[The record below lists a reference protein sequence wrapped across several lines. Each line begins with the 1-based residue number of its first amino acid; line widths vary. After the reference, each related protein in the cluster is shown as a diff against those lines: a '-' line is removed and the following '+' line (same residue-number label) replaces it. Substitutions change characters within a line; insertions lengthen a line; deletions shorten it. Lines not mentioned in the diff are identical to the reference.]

1 MESFFYSIRD
11 DFGRLCLAYHP
22 PCLLRNALHGSIGE
36 FVSIKIAHVS
46 DIHVRKLKYHKEYR
60 AVFEQLY
67 EKLKEEKPDIIVN
80 TGDTFHTKLDLSPEA
95 IKMMSELFVGLAD
108 IAPYHMILGNHD
120 MNLKNS
126 GRLDAISPIVDY
138 LDHPNIHFHK
148 YADVIEVA
156 DGIDLH
162 VLSIV
167 DPENWKKVLP
177 EDRVNIALYHGSVV
191 GSVTD
196 TGWMMTHGDISLD
209 ELEKYDYAMLGDIH
223 KTDQKVDKE
232 GRAKYPGSLVQQN
245 HGESNDKGYLIWDIE
260 DKYNWSTRHVSL
272 INPKP
277 FITIELT
284 KKGRMPK
291 NISIPLGARLRLV
304 SNNNL
309 PLDVMRRAVDIAK
322 HRFKPESISF
332 LNRASGDRGSVEG
345 LTDDLKT
352 ENLRDISVQ
361 EELIDEY
368 LVGYEAQ
375 SETMEKVY
383 ELNKKYNKIVEDNE
397 DISRNV
403 NWKLVNFQFDNLFNY
418 GEDNSVNFGEL
429 SGIVGIFGKNYSG
442 KSSIVDGVLWTL
454 FNSTSKNERK
464 NLNVI
469 NQNKEECRGKVEIQI
484 GDRVFTV
491 ERASKKYT
499 KRLKGEETQEA
510 KTDLN
515 FEVFDPVMGETIS
528 LNGTTRTQTDANIR
542 KQFGTLEDFS
552 VSSLSSQHG
561 ALAFI
566 DEGSTRRKEIIA
578 KFLDLEL
585 FEQKFRLAKED
596 SVDLKGALKRLETKN
611 YDEDIEQTISKLDS
625 SKIEVKTQRETCDCL
640 KQDLEGF
647 TENCSEIQGKIDS
660 IPAEIIDIANI
671 TKQIRH
677 KENQVTSLLLK
688 VGEDEDKLKIKQG
701 LYEKVIEFIDNFEI
715 GKYQKIKNEIDNKQQ
730 QLNEQEDRVDKLS
743 TDHDDIIKKE
753 KLLNDIPCGTSFP
766 TCKFIR
772 DAHVAV
778 ANKTGVE
785 REQQSILS
793 LINETQQQINLL
805 DPIQVEAQLDRFDK
819 MKESKNIVSVTIA
832 DLNLEIERNRNT
844 ILTVKN
850 ELVGLIAKRDEYE
863 ENKEA
868 IENLES
874 LVSELNKCRYSI
886 EQTKSSIESC
896 EKNTLELVKLLGSQ
910 EQKLQN
916 LREQKKEHED
926 LRTEFAAYDLFMRCM
941 HPNGIAYDVIKK
953 KIPVI
958 NSEIAKVLA
967 NIVDFEVF
975 FEAVGNKFDISIKH
989 PQYDERPIEMA
1000 SGAEKSLS
1008 AMAIRLALL
1017 GVSSLP
1023 TGDLFILDEPG
1034 TALDEDNMSGFIQIL
1049 ELIKVYFKNV
1059 LLISHL
1065 DSLKDCVDMQIVIEK
1080 KAGYARVNQ

>member
-1 MESFFYSIRD
+1 MD
-11 DFGRLCLAYHP
+11 DVKL
-22 PCLLRNALHGSIGE
+22 GE

-95 IKMMSELFVGLAD
+95 IRMMSDLFVNLAD

-126 GRLDAISPIVDY
+126 GRLDAISPIVDN
-138 LDHPNIHFHK
+138 LQHPNLYFHK
-148 YADVIEVA
+148 YSDVIEVA
-156 DGIDLH
+156 KGIDLH

-167 DPENWKKVLP
+167 DPENWQETLP
-177 EDRVNIALYHGSVV
+177 TDRTNVALYHGSVV

-196 TGWMMTHGDISLD
+196 TGWMMTHGDID
-209 ELEKYDYAMLGDIH
+209 METLEKYDYGLLGDIH
-223 KTDQKVDKE
+223 KTDQKVDND
-232 GRAKYPGSLVQQN
+232 GRARYPGSLVQQN

-260 DKYNWSTRHVSL
+260 DKNNWSTRHVSL
-272 INPKP
+272 VNPKP

-284 KKGRMPK
+284 RKGRMPK
-291 NISIPLGARLRLV
+291 NVSVPTGSRLRLV

-309 PLDVMRRAVDIAK
+309 PLDIMRRAVDIAK

-332 LNRASGDRGSVEG
+332 LNRASGERGSVDG

-352 ENLRDISVQ
+352 ENLRDIDVQ

-368 LVGYEAQ
+368 LIGYEATP
-375 SETMEKVY
+375 ETLEKVY
-383 ELNKKYNKIVEDNE
+383 ELNKKYNKLVEDNE

-403 NWKLVNFQFDNLFNY
+403 NWRLMNFEFDNLFNY
-418 GEDNSVNFGEL
+418 GDNNSVNFGEL
-429 SGIVGIFGKNYSG
+429 SGIVGVFGKNFSG
-442 KSSIVDGVLWTL
+442 KSSIVDGALWTL

-464 NLNVI
+464 NINVI
-469 NQNKEECRGKVEIQI
+469 NQNKEYGSGKVVIEINDKI
-484 GDRVFTV
+484 YTI
-491 ERASKKYT
+491 ERKSDKYT
-499 KRLKGEETQEA
+499 KRIKGEETTEA
-510 KTDLN
+510 KTELN
-515 FEVFDPVMGETIS
+515 FEVYDPVMNETIS
-528 LNGTTRTQTDANIR
+528 LNGLTRTQTDANIR
-542 KQFGTLEDFS
+542 KHFGTLDDFS

-611 YDEDIEQTISKLDS
+611 YDEEIEDAQDNLQSTRLQLQEQGNQCVVLKGELSVLTAACT
-625 SKIEVKTQRETCDCL
+625 ETQE
-640 KQDLEGF
+640 
-647 TENCSEIQGKIDS
+647 KIDS
-660 IPAEIIDIANI
+660 IPAEIIDIAAINND
-671 TKQIRH
+671 IRN
-677 KENQVTSLLLK
+677 KENQITAFKLK
-688 VGEDEDKLKIKQG
+688 ISENENDLKIKQG
-701 LYEKVIEFIDNFEI
+701 V
-715 GKYQKIKNEIDNKQQ
+715 YQKVVSFLDDFELERFENLKNEITEKKVILEEKENVLNK
-730 QLNEQEDRVDKLS
+730 LLDTHN
-743 TDHDDIIKKE
+743 DIVKKE
-753 KLLNDIPCGTSFP
+753 KLLEDHEYDP
-766 TCKFIR
+766 TCSYCCGNEFVK
-772 DAHVAV
+772 DAHTAV
-778 ANKTGVE
+778 ANKATVE
-785 REQQSILS
+785 QEQLQILKTIEIVASEIKS
-793 LINETQQQINLL
+793 LNPMNV
-805 DPIQVEAQLDRFDK
+805 DAQLDKFH
-819 MKESKNIVSVTIA
+819 NIQNNKHSVSSAIA
-832 DLNLEIERNRNT
+832 DLNLEIERNKNT
-844 ILTVKN
+844 IHTTEA
-850 ELVGLIAKRDEYE
+850 ELINLCAKRDEYE

-868 IENLES
+868 IENLEALLSQLNECHYKIKTTTRNIDKCENATLDFVKSVGS
-874 LVSELNKCRYSI
+874 L
-886 EQTKSSIESC
+886 
-896 EKNTLELVKLLGSQ
+896 
-910 EQKLQN
+910 EQKVEN
-916 LREQKKEHED
+916 IMNQKKEYLD
-926 LRTEFAAYDLFMRCM
+926 LQREFAAYDLYMQCM
-941 HPNGIAYDVIKK
+941 HSNGIAYDIIKK

-975 FEAVGNKFDISIKH
+975 FEASGNKFDIFIKH
-989 PQYDERPIEMA
+989 PRYNERPIEMA

-1008 AMAIRLALL
+1008 AIAIRLALL

-1023 TGDLFILDEPG
+1023 TGDIFVLDEPG
-1034 TALDEDNMSGFIQIL
+1034 TALDEENMEGFIRIL

-1080 KAGYARVNQ
+1080 KDGYARVNQ

>member
-1 MESFFYSIRD
+1 M
-11 DFGRLCLAYHP
+11 
-22 PCLLRNALHGSIGE
+22 
-36 FVSIKIAHVS
+36 S

-60 AVFEQLY
+60 AVFAQLY
-67 EKLKEEKPDIIVN
+67 EKLREEKPDIIVN

-95 IKMMSELFVGLAD
+95 IRMMSELFVGLAD

-148 YADVIEVA
+148 HASVIEIA

-167 DPENWKKVLP
+167 DPDNWQKELP

-223 KTDQKVDKE
+223 KTNQKVDNA
-232 GRAKYPGSLVQQN
+232 GRARYPGSLVQQN
-245 HGESNDKGYLIWDIE
+245 HGESNDKGYLIWDIK
-260 DKYNWSTRHVSL
+260 DKENWSTRHVSL
-272 INPKP
+272 VNPKP

-284 KKGRMPK
+284 RKGRMPK
-291 NISIPLGARLRLV
+291 NISIPSGARLRLV

-332 LNRASGDRGSVEG
+332 LNRASGERGSVEG
-345 LTDDLKT
+345 LTDGLKA

-368 LVGYEAQ
+368 LVDFEVPDQ
-375 SETMEKVY
+375 TIEKVY
-383 ELNKKYNKIVEDNE
+383 ELNQKYNKIVEDTE
-397 DISRNV
+397 DVSRNV
-403 NWKLVNFQFDNLFNY
+403 NWKLTGFEFDNLFNY
-418 GEDNSVNFGEL
+418 GEDNSVSFKEL
-429 SGIVGIFGKNYSG
+429 SGIVGIFGKNFSG
-442 KSSIVDGVLWTL
+442 KSSIIDGVLWTM
-454 FNSTSKNERK
+454 FNTTSKNERK

-469 NQNKEECRGKVEIQI
+469 NQNKDYGWGKVTIEIGEKTYTI
-484 GDRVFTV
+484 
-491 ERASKKYT
+491 ERRSTKYT

-510 KTDLN
+510 KTELN
-515 FEVFDPVMGETIS
+515 FEVYDPIMGESIS
-528 LNGTTRTQTDANIR
+528 LNGLTRTLTDANIR
-542 KQFGTLEDFS
+542 KHFGTLDDFS

-561 ALAFI
+561 ALSFI

-585 FEQKFRLAKED
+585 FEQKFKLAKED
-596 SVDLKGALKRLETKN
+596 SVDLKGALKRLESRN
-611 YDEDIEQTISKLDS
+611 YDEEVEESNQELDNTR
-625 SKIEVKTQRETCDCL
+625 TQL
-640 KQDLEGF
+640 KKQQEECTALKESLSLLTTACND
-647 TENCSEIQGKIDS
+647 TQAKIDS
-660 IPAEIIDIANI
+660 IPAEVIDISAINDS
-671 TKQIRH
+671 IRA
-677 KENQVTSLLLK
+677 KENIVMSLKLANQDN
-688 VGEDEDKLKIKQG
+688 EDALKIKQG
-701 LYEKVIEFIDNFEI
+701 VYKKIIDFLDKFELE
-715 GKYQKIKNEIDNKQQ
+715 KYQSLKETIESNRSQLSKHEDVLDRLLDVHNGILKKQ
-730 QLNEQEDRVDKLS
+730 
-743 TDHDDIIKKE
+743 
-753 KLLNDIPCGTSFP
+753 KLLTEHEYDPD
-766 TCKFIR
+766 CKYCSENEFVKE
-772 DAHVAV
+772 AHAAV
-778 ANKTGVE
+778 ANKTTIEAQQKETLGFINDLS
-785 REQQSILS
+785 EQIKS
-793 LINETQQQINLL
+793 LNPHDVETQLERYNKIETN
-805 DPIQVEAQLDRFDK
+805 K
-819 MKESKNIVSVTIA
+819 HSVSSEIA
-832 DLNLEIERNRNT
+832 DLNLDIEKNKNTVHTTENQLDDLRN
-844 ILTVKN
+844 
-850 ELVGLIAKRDEYE
+850 KRDEYE

-874 LVSELNKCRYSI
+874 LLAQLNKCHYDI
-886 EQTKSSIESC
+886 KQTNQKITVCES
-896 EKNTLELVKLLGSQ
+896 KTLEFVKNVGSL
-910 EQKLQN
+910 EQKIENIVNQKNEYRDLQ
-916 LREQKKEHED
+916 
-926 LRTEFAAYDLFMRCM
+926 TEYAAYDLYMQCM
-941 HPNGIAYDVIKK
+941 HSNGIAYDIIKK

-975 FEAVGNKFDISIKH
+975 FEASGNKFDIFIKH
-989 PQYDERPIEMA
+989 PRYNERPIEMA

-1008 AMAIRLALL
+1008 AIAIRLALL

-1023 TGDLFILDEPG
+1023 TGDIFVLDEPG
-1034 TALDEDNMSGFIQIL
+1034 TALDEENMEGFIRIL

-1065 DSLKDCVDMQIVIEK
+1065 DSLKDAVDMQIVIDK
-1080 KAGYARVNQ
+1080 KAGYAKVNQ

>member
-1 MESFFYSIRD
+1 M
-11 DFGRLCLAYHP
+11 G
-22 PCLLRNALHGSIGE
+22 
-36 FVSIKIAHVS
+36 IKIAHVS

-67 EKLKEEKPDIIVN
+67 EKLREEKPDIIVN

-95 IKMMSELFVGLAD
+95 IKMMSDLFVGLAD

-148 YADVIEVA
+148 YSSVVEVA
-156 DGIDLH
+156 DGTDLH

-167 DPENWKKVLP
+167 DPDNWQTELP
-177 EDRVNIALYHGSVV
+177 EDRVSIALYHGSVV

-209 ELEKYDYAMLGDIH
+209 ELEKYDYALLGDIH
-223 KTDQKVDKE
+223 KTDQKVDND

-245 HGESNDKGYLIWDIE
+245 HGESNDKGYLIWNIE
-260 DKYNWSTRHVSL
+260 DKNTWDTRHVSL

-284 KKGRMPK
+284 RKGRMPK
-291 NISIPLGARLRLV
+291 NISIPNGARLRLV

-322 HRFKPESISF
+322 QRFKPESISF
-332 LNRASGDRGSVEG
+332 LNRAAGDRGSVEG
-345 LTDDLKT
+345 MTDGLKT

-368 LVGYEAQ
+368 LVGYETPQA
-375 SETMEKVY
+375 TMEKVY

-397 DISRNV
+397 DISRNI
-403 NWKLVNFQFDNLFNY
+403 NWKLVNFEFDNLFNY
-418 GEDNSVNFGEL
+418 GEDNSVNFNEL
-429 SGIVGIFGKNYSG
+429 SGIVGVFGKNYSG

-469 NQNKEECRGKVEIQI
+469 NQNKDSCRGKVEIQI
-484 GDRVFTV
+484 DDKVYV
-491 ERASKKYT
+491 IERKSAKYV
-499 KRLKGEETQEA
+499 KRLKGEETLEA

-515 FEVFDPVMGETIS
+515 FEMFDPVLGEQIS

-561 ALAFI
+561 ALSFI
-566 DEGSTRRKEIIA
+566 EEGSTRRKEIIA

-585 FEQKFRLAKED
+585 FEQKFKLAKED
-596 SVDLKGALKRLETKN
+596 SIDLKGALKRLEAKN
-611 YDEDIEQTISKLDS
+611 YDEDIQEMIESVASTR
-625 SKIEVKTQRETCDCL
+625 IEVGTQRDDCECL
-640 KQDLEGF
+640 KEDLSTL
-647 TENCSEIQGKIDS
+647 TENCGEIQSKIDS

-677 KENQVTSLLLK
+677 KENQVTSLMLK
-688 VGEDEDKLKIKQG
+688 VGEDEETLKIKQG
-701 LYEKVIEFIDNFEI
+701 LYERVLEFIDNFEFE
-715 GKYQKIKNEIDNKQQ
+715 KYQKIKYEIDKKQER
-730 QLNEQEDRVDKLS
+730 LIEQESLVDKLS
-743 TDHDDIIKKE
+743 TDYENIIKKE
-753 KLLNDIPCGTSFP
+753 ELLNGIPCGTSFP

-778 ANKTGVE
+778 ANKLVVE
-785 REQQSILS
+785 NEQREILN
-793 LINETQQQINLL
+793 LIDQTQVQIDLL
-805 DPIQVEAQLDRFDK
+805 DPIQIDAHLDRFEK
-819 MKESKNIVSVTIA
+819 MKESKNVVSSAIA
-832 DLNLEIERNRNT
+832 DLNLEIERNKNT
-844 ILTVKN
+844 ILTVRN
-850 ELVGLIAKRDEYE
+850 ELSGLTVKRDEYE
-863 ENKEA
+863 DNKEA

-874 LVSELNKCRYSI
+874 LVSELNKCHYSI
-886 EQTKSSIESC
+886 EKTKDNIVSC
-896 EKNTLELVKLLGSQ
+896 EKNTLDLVKLLGSQ
-910 EQKLQN
+910 EQKLQSI
-916 LREQKKEHED
+916 RDQKNEYEE
-926 LRTEFAAYDLFMRCM
+926 LQREFAAYDLFMRAM

-967 NIVDFEVF
+967 NIVEFEVF
-975 FEAVGNKFDISIKH
+975 FEASGNKFDISIKH

>member
-1 MESFFYSIRD
+1 M
-11 DFGRLCLAYHP
+11 G
-22 PCLLRNALHGSIGE
+22 
-36 FVSIKIAHVS
+36 IKIAHVS

-67 EKLKEEKPDIIVN
+67 EKLREEKPDIIVN

-95 IKMMSELFVGLAD
+95 IKMMSDLFVKLAD

-126 GRLDAISPIVDY
+126 GRLDAISPIVEY
-138 LDHPNIHFHK
+138 LEHPNIHFHK
-148 YADVIEVA
+148 YASVVEVA

-167 DPENWKKVLP
+167 DPDNWQAELP
-177 EDRVNIALYHGSVV
+177 EDRTNIALYHGSVV

-209 ELEKYDYAMLGDIH
+209 EVEKYDYALLGDIH
-223 KTDQKVDKE
+223 KTDQKVDNE

-245 HGESNDKGYLIWDIE
+245 HGESNDKGYLIWNIE
-260 DKYNWSTRHVSL
+260 DKKTWDTRHVSL
-272 INPKP
+272 VNPKP

-284 KKGRMPK
+284 RKGRMPK
-291 NISIPLGARLRLV
+291 NISIPNGARLRLV

-332 LNRASGDRGSVEG
+332 LNRAAGDRGSVEG
-345 LTDDLKT
+345 MTDGLKT

-368 LVGYEAQ
+368 LVGYEAPQ
-375 SETMEKVY
+375 ATMEKVY

-397 DISRNV
+397 DISRNI
-403 NWKLVNFQFDNLFNY
+403 NWKLVNFEFDNLFNY
-418 GEDNSVNFGEL
+418 GEDNSVNFNEL
-429 SGIVGIFGKNYSG
+429 SGIVGVFGKNYSG

-469 NQNKEECRGKVEIQI
+469 NQNKDSCRGKVEIQI
-484 GDRVFTV
+484 DDKVYV
-491 ERASKKYT
+491 IERKSAKYV
-499 KRLKGEETQEA
+499 KRLKGEETLEA

-515 FEVFDPVMGETIS
+515 FEMFDPVLGEQIS

-561 ALAFI
+561 ALSFI
-566 DEGSTRRKEIIA
+566 EEGSTRRKEIIA

-585 FEQKFRLAKED
+585 FEQKFKLAKED
-596 SVDLKGALKRLETKN
+596 SVDLKGALKRLEAKN
-611 YDEDIEQTISKLDS
+611 YDEDIQEMIESVASTR
-625 SKIEVKTQRETCDCL
+625 IEVGTQRDDCECL
-640 KQDLEGF
+640 KEDLSTL
-647 TENCSEIQGKIDS
+647 TENCGEIQSKIDS

-677 KENQVTSLLLK
+677 KENQVTSLMLK
-688 VGEDEDKLKIKQG
+688 VGEDEETLKIKQG
-701 LYEKVIEFIDNFEI
+701 LYERVIEFIDNFEFE
-715 GKYQKIKNEIDNKQQ
+715 KYQKIKNDIDDKK
-730 QLNEQEDRVDKLS
+730 EDLTEHENQVDKLT
-743 TDHDDIIKKE
+743 TDHEDIIKKE

-778 ANKTGVE
+778 ANKMTVE
-785 REQQSILS
+785 NEQRRILH
-793 LINETQQQINLL
+793 LINETQKQIDLL
-805 DPIQVEAQLDRFDK
+805 DPIQVDTHLDRFEK
-819 MKESKNIVSVTIA
+819 MKESKNIVSSAIA
-832 DLNLEIERNRNT
+832 DLNLEIERNKNT
-844 ILTVKN
+844 ILTVRN
-850 ELVGLIAKRDEYE
+850 ELSGLTVKRDEYE
-863 ENKEA
+863 DNKEA

-874 LVSELNKCRYSI
+874 LVSELNKCHYSI
-886 EQTKSSIESC
+886 EKTKDNIVSC
-896 EKNTLELVKLLGSQ
+896 EKNTLDLVKLLGSQ
-910 EQKLQN
+910 EQKLQSI
-916 LREQKKEHED
+916 RDQKNEYEE
-926 LRTEFAAYDLFMRCM
+926 LQREFAAYDLFMRAM

-967 NIVDFEVF
+967 NIVEFEVF
-975 FEAVGNKFDISIKH
+975 FEASGNKFDISIKH

-1065 DSLKDCVDMQIVIEK
+1065 DSLKDCVDMQIVIDK
-1080 KAGYARVNQ
+1080 KAGYAKVNQ

>member
-1 MESFFYSIRD
+1 M
-11 DFGRLCLAYHP
+11 G
-22 PCLLRNALHGSIGE
+22 
-36 FVSIKIAHVS
+36 IKIAHVS

-67 EKLKEEKPDIIVN
+67 EKLREEKPDIIVN

-95 IKMMSELFVGLAD
+95 IKMMSDLFVGLAD

-148 YADVIEVA
+148 YSSVVEVA

-167 DPENWKKVLP
+167 DPDNWQAELP
-177 EDRVNIALYHGSVV
+177 EDRTNIALYHGSVV

-209 ELEKYDYAMLGDIH
+209 EVEKYDYALLGDIH
-223 KTDQKVDKE
+223 KTDQKVDNE

-245 HGESNDKGYLIWDIE
+245 HGESNDKGYLIWNIE
-260 DKYNWSTRHVSL
+260 DKKTWDTRHVSL
-272 INPKP
+272 VNPKP

-284 KKGRMPK
+284 RKGRMPK
-291 NISIPLGARLRLV
+291 NISIPNGARLRLV

-322 HRFKPESISF
+322 QRFKPESISF

-345 LTDDLKT
+345 MTDNLKT

-368 LVGYEAQ
+368 LVGYEAPRA
-375 SETMEKVY
+375 TMEKVY

-397 DISRNV
+397 DVSRNI
-403 NWKLVNFQFDNLFNY
+403 NWKLVNFEFDNLFNY
-418 GEDNSVNFGEL
+418 GEDNNVNFNEL
-429 SGIVGIFGKNYSG
+429 SGIVGVFGKNYSG

-469 NQNKEECRGKVEIQI
+469 NQNKDSCRGKVEIQI
-484 GDRVFTV
+484 DDKVYVV
-491 ERASKKYT
+491 ERKSTKYV
-499 KRLKGEETQEA
+499 KRLKGEETLEA

-515 FEVFDPVMGETIS
+515 FEMFDPVLGEQIS

-561 ALAFI
+561 ALSFI
-566 DEGSTRRKEIIA
+566 EEGSTRRKEIIA

-585 FEQKFRLAKED
+585 FEQKFKLAKED

-611 YDEDIEQTISKLDS
+611 YDEDIQETVESVAS
-625 SKIEVKTQRETCDCL
+625 TRAEVEVQRADCERL
-640 KQDLEGF
+640 KEDLNML
-647 TENCSEIQGKIDS
+647 TENCGEIQSKIDS

-677 KENQVTSLLLK
+677 KENQVTSLVLK
-688 VGEDEDKLKIKQG
+688 TGEDEETLKIKQG
-701 LYEKVIEFIDNFEI
+701 LYERVIEFVDNFELE
-715 GKYQKIKNEIDNKQQ
+715 KYQKIKYEIDKKQEH
-730 QLNEQEDRVDKLS
+730 LVEQESLVDKLS
-743 TDHDDIIKKE
+743 ADHENIIKKE
-753 KLLNDIPCGTSFP
+753 ELLNGIPCGTSFP

-778 ANKTGVE
+778 ANKMTVE
-785 REQQSILS
+785 NEQREILN
-793 LINETQQQINLL
+793 LIDQTQVQIDLL
-805 DPIQVEAQLDRFDK
+805 DPIQVDTHLDRYEK
-819 MKESKNIVSVTIA
+819 MKESKNIVSSAIA
-832 DLNLEIERNRNT
+832 DLNLEIERNKNA
-844 ILTVKN
+844 ILTVRN
-850 ELVGLIAKRDEYE
+850 ELSGLTVKRDEYE
-863 ENKEA
+863 DNKEA

-874 LVSELNKCRYSI
+874 LVSELNKCHYSI
-886 EQTKSSIESC
+886 EKTKDNIVSC
-896 EKNTLELVKLLGSQ
+896 EKSTLDLVKLLGSQ
-910 EQKLQN
+910 EQKLQSI
-916 LREQKKEHED
+916 RDQKNEYEE
-926 LRTEFAAYDLFMRCM
+926 LQREFAAYDLFMRAM

-967 NIVDFEVF
+967 NIVEFEVF
-975 FEAVGNKFDISIKH
+975 FEASGNKFDISIKH

-1065 DSLKDCVDMQIVIEK
+1065 DSLKDCVDMQIVIDK
-1080 KAGYARVNQ
+1080 KAGYAKVNQ

>member
-1 MESFFYSIRD
+1 M
-11 DFGRLCLAYHP
+11 G
-22 PCLLRNALHGSIGE
+22 
-36 FVSIKIAHVS
+36 IKIAHVS

-67 EKLKEEKPDIIVN
+67 EKLREEKPDIIVN
-80 TGDTFHTKLDLSPEA
+80 TGDTFHTKLDLSPES
-95 IKMMSELFVGLAD
+95 IKMMSDLFVGLAD

-148 YADVIEVA
+148 YSSVVEVA
-156 DGIDLH
+156 DGTDLH

-167 DPENWKKVLP
+167 DPDNWQTELP
-177 EDRVNIALYHGSVV
+177 EDRVSIALYHGSVV

-209 ELEKYDYAMLGDIH
+209 ELEKYDYALLGDIH
-223 KTDQKVDKE
+223 KTDQKVDND

-245 HGESNDKGYLIWDIE
+245 HGESNDKGYLIWNIE
-260 DKYNWSTRHVSL
+260 DKNTWDTRHVSL

-284 KKGRMPK
+284 RKGRMPK
-291 NISIPLGARLRLV
+291 NISIPNGARLRLV

-322 HRFKPESISF
+322 QRFKPESISF
-332 LNRASGDRGSVEG
+332 LNRAAGDRGSVEG
-345 LTDDLKT
+345 MTDGLKT

-368 LVGYEAQ
+368 LVGYETPQA
-375 SETMEKVY
+375 TMEKVY

-397 DISRNV
+397 DISRNI
-403 NWKLVNFQFDNLFNY
+403 NWKLVNFEFDNLFNY
-418 GEDNSVNFGEL
+418 GEDNSVNFNEL
-429 SGIVGIFGKNYSG
+429 SGIVGVFGKNYSG

-469 NQNKEECRGKVEIQI
+469 NQNKDSCRGKVEIQI
-484 GDRVFTV
+484 DDKVYV
-491 ERASKKYT
+491 IERKSAKYV
-499 KRLKGEETQEA
+499 KRLKGEETLEA

-515 FEVFDPVMGETIS
+515 FEMFDPVLGEQIS

-561 ALAFI
+561 ALSFI
-566 DEGSTRRKEIIA
+566 EEGSTRRKEIIA

-585 FEQKFRLAKED
+585 FEQKFKLAKED
-596 SVDLKGALKRLETKN
+596 SIDLKGALKRLEAKN
-611 YDEDIEQTISKLDS
+611 YDEDIQEMIESVASTR
-625 SKIEVKTQRETCDCL
+625 IEVGTQRDDCECL
-640 KQDLEGF
+640 KEDLSTL
-647 TENCSEIQGKIDS
+647 TENCGEIQSKIDS

-677 KENQVTSLLLK
+677 KENQVTSLMLK
-688 VGEDEDKLKIKQG
+688 VGEDEETLKIKQG
-701 LYEKVIEFIDNFEI
+701 LYERVLEFIDNFEFE
-715 GKYQKIKNEIDNKQQ
+715 KYQKIKYEIDKKQER
-730 QLNEQEDRVDKLS
+730 LIEQESLVDKLS
-743 TDHDDIIKKE
+743 TDYENIIKKE
-753 KLLNDIPCGTSFP
+753 ELLNGIPCGTSFP

-778 ANKTGVE
+778 ANKLVVE
-785 REQQSILS
+785 NEQREILN
-793 LINETQQQINLL
+793 LIDQTQVQIDLL
-805 DPIQVEAQLDRFDK
+805 DPIQIDAHLDRFEK
-819 MKESKNIVSVTIA
+819 MKESKNVVSSAIA
-832 DLNLEIERNRNT
+832 DLNLEIERNKNT
-844 ILTVKN
+844 ILTVRN
-850 ELVGLIAKRDEYE
+850 ELSGLTVKRDEYE
-863 ENKEA
+863 DNKEA

-874 LVSELNKCRYSI
+874 LVSELNKCHYSI
-886 EQTKSSIESC
+886 EKTKDNIVSC
-896 EKNTLELVKLLGSQ
+896 EKNTLDLVKLLGSQ
-910 EQKLQN
+910 EQKLQSI
-916 LREQKKEHED
+916 RDQKNEYEE
-926 LRTEFAAYDLFMRCM
+926 LQREFAAYDLFMRAM

-967 NIVDFEVF
+967 NIVEFEVF
-975 FEAVGNKFDISIKH
+975 FEASGNKFDISIKH

>member
-1 MESFFYSIRD
+1 M
-11 DFGRLCLAYHP
+11 
-22 PCLLRNALHGSIGE
+22 
-36 FVSIKIAHVS
+36 SIKIAHVS

-67 EKLKEEKPDIIVN
+67 EKLREEKPDIIVN
-80 TGDTFHTKLDLSPEA
+80 TGDTFHTKLDMSPEA

-148 YADVIEVA
+148 YASVVEVA

-167 DPENWKKVLP
+167 DPENWQKELP

-196 TGWMMTHGDISLD
+196 SGWMMTHGDISLD

-223 KTDQKVDKE
+223 KTDQKVDND

-245 HGESNDKGYLIWDIE
+245 HGESNDKGYLIWDIV
-260 DKYNWSTRHVSL
+260 DKNTWNTRHVSL
-272 INPKP
+272 TNPKP

-284 KKGRMPK
+284 RKGRMPK
-291 NISIPLGARLRLV
+291 NVSIPNGARLRLV

-332 LNRASGDRGSVEG
+332 LNRASGERGSVEG

-368 LVGYEAQ
+368 LVDFEVP
-375 SETMEKVY
+375 SETLEKVY
-383 ELNKKYNKIVEDNE
+383 ELNEKYNKIVEDTE
-397 DISRNV
+397 DVSRNI
-403 NWKLVNFQFDNLFNY
+403 NWRLNSFEFDNLFNY
-418 GEDNSVNFGEL
+418 GENNNVSFREL
-429 SGIVGIFGKNYSG
+429 SGIVGIFGKNFSG
-442 KSSIVDGVLWTL
+442 KSSIIDGVLWTM
-454 FNSTSKNERK
+454 FNTTSKNERK

-469 NQNKEECRGKVEIQI
+469 NQNKDYGSGKIKIEI
-484 GDRVFTV
+484 GDKTYTI
-491 ERASKKYT
+491 ERKSTKYT

-510 KTDLN
+510 KTELN
-515 FEVFDPVMGETIS
+515 FEVYDPVMGETTS
-528 LNGTTRTQTDANIR
+528 LNGLTRTLTDANIR
-542 KQFGTLEDFS
+542 KHFGTLDDFS

-561 ALAFI
+561 ALSFI

-585 FEQKFRLAKED
+585 FERKFKLAKED
-596 SVDLKGALKRLETKN
+596 SVDLKGALKRLESRN
-611 YDEDIEQTISKLDS
+611 YDEEIDQSNQELSTTRTELAKQQEKCTLLKESLEILTTVRND
-625 SKIEVKTQRETCDCL
+625 TQA
-640 KQDLEGF
+640 
-647 TENCSEIQGKIDS
+647 KIDS
-660 IPAEIIDIANI
+660 IPAEVIDINAINDR
-671 TKQIRH
+671 IRA
-677 KENQVTSLLLK
+677 KENTVMSLKLSNQDN
-688 VGEDEDKLKIKQG
+688 EDSLKIKQG
-701 LYEKVIEFIDNFEI
+701 VYKKIIHFLDEFELQ
-715 GKYQKIKNEIDNKQQ
+715 KYQGLKETIESIRN
-730 QLNEQEDRVDKLS
+730 KLS
-743 TDHDDIIKKE
+743 KEEDNLDRLLDIHNDILKKQ
-753 KLLNDIPCGTSFP
+753 KLLEEHEYDPDCEYCSNNEFV
-766 TCKFIR
+766 KE
-772 DAHVAV
+772 AHAAV
-778 ANKTGVE
+778 ANKTT
-785 REQQSILS
+785 I
-793 LINETQQQINLL
+793 ETQQKETLEVINGLSAHIKSL
-805 DPIQVEAQLDRFDK
+805 NPSDVESQLERYNK
-819 MKESKNIVSVTIA
+819 IEANKHTVSSEIA
-832 DLNLEIERNRNT
+832 DLNLDIEKNKNT
-844 ILTVKN
+844 IHTTEN
-850 ELVGLIAKRDEYE
+850 ELDQLRIKRDEYE

-874 LVSELNKCRYSI
+874 LIIQLNKCHYDI
-886 EQTKSSIESC
+886 KKTNQQITTC
-896 EKNTLELVKLLGSQ
+896 ENKTLEFVKNVGSL
-910 EQKLQN
+910 EQKVENIISQKNEYRELQ
-916 LREQKKEHED
+916 REY
-926 LRTEFAAYDLFMRCM
+926 AAYDLYMQCM
-941 HPNGIAYDVIKK
+941 HSNGIAYDIIKK

-975 FEAVGNKFDISIKH
+975 FEASGNKFDIFIKH
-989 PQYDERPIEMA
+989 PRYNERPIEMA

-1008 AMAIRLALL
+1008 AIAIRLALL

-1023 TGDLFILDEPG
+1023 TGDIFVLDEPG
-1034 TALDEDNMSGFIQIL
+1034 TALDEENMEGFIRIL

-1065 DSLKDCVDMQIVIEK
+1065 DSLKDAVDMQIVIDK
-1080 KAGYARVNQ
+1080 KAGYAKVNQ

>member
-1 MESFFYSIRD
+1 M
-11 DFGRLCLAYHP
+11 G
-22 PCLLRNALHGSIGE
+22 
-36 FVSIKIAHVS
+36 IKIAHVS

-67 EKLKEEKPDIIVN
+67 EKLREEKPDIIVN

-95 IKMMSELFVGLAD
+95 IKMMSDLFVGLAD

-148 YADVIEVA
+148 YSSVVEVA
-156 DGIDLH
+156 DGTDLH

-167 DPENWKKVLP
+167 DPDNWQTELP
-177 EDRVNIALYHGSVV
+177 EDRVSIALYHGSVV

-209 ELEKYDYAMLGDIH
+209 ELEKYDYALLGDIH
-223 KTDQKVDKE
+223 KTDQKVDND

-245 HGESNDKGYLIWDIE
+245 HGESNDKGYLIWNIE
-260 DKYNWSTRHVSL
+260 DKNTWDTRHVSL

-284 KKGRMPK
+284 RKGRMPK
-291 NISIPLGARLRLV
+291 NISIPNGARLRLV

-322 HRFKPESISF
+322 QRFKPESISF
-332 LNRASGDRGSVEG
+332 LNRAAGDRGSVEG
-345 LTDDLKT
+345 MTDGLKT

-368 LVGYEAQ
+368 LVGYETPQA
-375 SETMEKVY
+375 TMEKVY

-397 DISRNV
+397 DISRNI
-403 NWKLVNFQFDNLFNY
+403 NWKLVNFEFDNLFNY
-418 GEDNSVNFGEL
+418 GEDNSVNFNEL
-429 SGIVGIFGKNYSG
+429 SGIVGVFGKNYSG

-469 NQNKEECRGKVEIQI
+469 NQNKDSCRGKVEIQI
-484 GDRVFTV
+484 DDKVYV
-491 ERASKKYT
+491 IERKSAKYV
-499 KRLKGEETQEA
+499 KRLKGEETLEA

-515 FEVFDPVMGETIS
+515 FEMFDPVLGEQIS

-561 ALAFI
+561 ALSFI
-566 DEGSTRRKEIIA
+566 EEGSTRRKEIIA

-585 FEQKFRLAKED
+585 FEQKFKLAKED
-596 SVDLKGALKRLETKN
+596 SIDLKGALKRLEAKN
-611 YDEDIEQTISKLDS
+611 YDEDIQEMIESVASTR
-625 SKIEVKTQRETCDCL
+625 IEVGTQRDDCECL
-640 KQDLEGF
+640 KEDLSTL
-647 TENCSEIQGKIDS
+647 TENCGEIQSKIDS

-677 KENQVTSLLLK
+677 KENQVTSLMLK
-688 VGEDEDKLKIKQG
+688 VGEDEETLKIKQG
-701 LYEKVIEFIDNFEI
+701 LYERVLEFIDNFEFE
-715 GKYQKIKNEIDNKQQ
+715 KYQKIKYEIDKKQER
-730 QLNEQEDRVDKLS
+730 LIEQESLVDKLS
-743 TDHDDIIKKE
+743 TDYENIIKKE
-753 KLLNDIPCGTSFP
+753 ELLNGIPCGTSFP

-778 ANKTGVE
+778 ANKLVVE
-785 REQQSILS
+785 NEQREILN
-793 LINETQQQINLL
+793 LIDQTQVQIDLL
-805 DPIQVEAQLDRFDK
+805 DPIQIDAHLDRFEK
-819 MKESKNIVSVTIA
+819 MKESKNVVSSAIA
-832 DLNLEIERNRNT
+832 DLNLEIERNKNT
-844 ILTVKN
+844 ILTVRN
-850 ELVGLIAKRDEYE
+850 ELSGLTVKRDEYE
-863 ENKEA
+863 DNKEA

-874 LVSELNKCRYSI
+874 LVSELNKCHYSI
-886 EQTKSSIESC
+886 EKTKDNIVSC
-896 EKNTLELVKLLGSQ
+896 EKNTLDLVRLLGSQ
-910 EQKLQN
+910 EQKLQSI
-916 LREQKKEHED
+916 RDQKNEYEE
-926 LRTEFAAYDLFMRCM
+926 LQREFAAYDLFMRAM

-967 NIVDFEVF
+967 NIVEFEVF
-975 FEAVGNKFDISIKH
+975 FEASGNKFDISIKH

>member
-1 MESFFYSIRD
+1 M
-11 DFGRLCLAYHP
+11 G
-22 PCLLRNALHGSIGE
+22 
-36 FVSIKIAHVS
+36 IKIAHVS

-67 EKLKEEKPDIIVN
+67 EKLREEKPDIIVN

-95 IKMMSELFVGLAD
+95 IKMMSDLFVGLAD

-148 YADVIEVA
+148 YSSVVEVA

-167 DPENWKKVLP
+167 DPDNWQAELP
-177 EDRVNIALYHGSVV
+177 EDRTNIALYHGSVV

-209 ELEKYDYAMLGDIH
+209 ELEKYDYALLGDIH
-223 KTDQKVDKE
+223 KTDQKVDND

-245 HGESNDKGYLIWDIE
+245 HGESNDKGYLIWNIE
-260 DKYNWSTRHVSL
+260 DKNTWDTRHVSL

-284 KKGRMPK
+284 RKGRMPK
-291 NISIPLGARLRLV
+291 NISIPNGARLRLV

-322 HRFKPESISF
+322 QRFKPESISF
-332 LNRASGDRGSVEG
+332 LNRAAGDRGSVEG
-345 LTDDLKT
+345 MTDGLKT

-368 LVGYEAQ
+368 LVGYETPQA
-375 SETMEKVY
+375 TMEKVY

-397 DISRNV
+397 DISRNI
-403 NWKLVNFQFDNLFNY
+403 NWKLVNFEFDNLFNY
-418 GEDNSVNFGEL
+418 GEDNSVNFNEL
-429 SGIVGIFGKNYSG
+429 SGIVGVFGKNYSG

-469 NQNKEECRGKVEIQI
+469 NQNKDSCRGKVEIQI
-484 GDRVFTV
+484 DDKVYV
-491 ERASKKYT
+491 IERKSAKYV
-499 KRLKGEETQEA
+499 KRLKGEETLEA

-515 FEVFDPVMGETIS
+515 FEMFDPVLGEQIS

-561 ALAFI
+561 ALSFI
-566 DEGSTRRKEIIA
+566 EEGSTRRKEIIA

-585 FEQKFRLAKED
+585 FEQKFKLAKED
-596 SVDLKGALKRLETKN
+596 SIDLKGALKRLEAKN
-611 YDEDIEQTISKLDS
+611 YDEDIQEMIESVASTR
-625 SKIEVKTQRETCDCL
+625 IEVGTQRDDCECL
-640 KQDLEGF
+640 KEDLSTL
-647 TENCSEIQGKIDS
+647 TENCGEIQSKIDS

-677 KENQVTSLLLK
+677 KENQVTSLMLK
-688 VGEDEDKLKIKQG
+688 VGEDEETLKIKQG
-701 LYEKVIEFIDNFEI
+701 LYERVLEFIDNFEFE
-715 GKYQKIKNEIDNKQQ
+715 KYQKIKYEIDKKQER
-730 QLNEQEDRVDKLS
+730 LIEQESLVDKLS
-743 TDHDDIIKKE
+743 TDYENIIKKE
-753 KLLNDIPCGTSFP
+753 ELLNGIPCGTSFP

-778 ANKTGVE
+778 ANKLVVE
-785 REQQSILS
+785 NEQREILN
-793 LINETQQQINLL
+793 LIDQTQVQIDLL
-805 DPIQVEAQLDRFDK
+805 DPIQIDAHLDRFEK
-819 MKESKNIVSVTIA
+819 MKESKNVVSSAIA
-832 DLNLEIERNRNT
+832 DLNLEIERNKNT
-844 ILTVKN
+844 ILTVRN
-850 ELVGLIAKRDEYE
+850 ELSGLTVKRDEYE
-863 ENKEA
+863 DNKEA

-874 LVSELNKCRYSI
+874 LVSELNKCHYSI
-886 EQTKSSIESC
+886 EKTKDNIVSC
-896 EKNTLELVKLLGSQ
+896 EKNTLDLVKLLGSQ
-910 EQKLQN
+910 EQKLQSI
-916 LREQKKEHED
+916 RDQKNEYEE
-926 LRTEFAAYDLFMRCM
+926 LQREFAAYDLFMRAM

-967 NIVDFEVF
+967 NIVEFEVF
-975 FEAVGNKFDISIKH
+975 FEASGNKFDISIKH

>member
-1 MESFFYSIRD
+1 M
-11 DFGRLCLAYHP
+11 G
-22 PCLLRNALHGSIGE
+22 
-36 FVSIKIAHVS
+36 IKIAHVS

-67 EKLKEEKPDIIVN
+67 KKLREEKPDVIVN

-95 IKMMSELFVGLAD
+95 IKMMSDLFVGLAD

-126 GRLDAISPIVDY
+126 GRLDAISPIVEY
-138 LDHPNIHFHK
+138 LEHPNIHFHK
-148 YADVIEVA
+148 YSSVIEVA
-156 DGIDLH
+156 DGVDLH

-167 DPENWKKVLP
+167 DPDNWQKELP

-209 ELEKYDYAMLGDIH
+209 EIEKYDYAMLGDIH
-223 KTDQKVDKE
+223 KTDQKVDNE
-232 GRAKYPGSLVQQN
+232 GRARYPGSLVQQN

-260 DKYNWSTRHVSL
+260 SKSTWKTRHVPL
-272 INPKP
+272 VNPKP

-284 KKGRMPK
+284 RKGRMPK
-291 NISIPLGARLRLV
+291 NISIPNGARLRLV

-345 LTDDLKT
+345 LTDGLKT

-368 LVGYEAQ
+368 LIEYQVPP
-375 SETMEKVY
+375 ETMEKVY

-403 NWKLVNFQFDNLFNY
+403 NWKLVNFEFDNLFNY
-418 GEDNSVNFGEL
+418 GENNNVNFDEL
-429 SGIVGIFGKNYSG
+429 GGIVGVFGKNYSG

-484 GDRVFTV
+484 DDRVFTI
-491 ERASKKYT
+491 ERAAKKYT

-515 FEVFDPVMGETIS
+515 FEVFDPVMGETVS

-585 FEQKFRLAKED
+585 FEQKFRLSKED
-596 SVDLKGALKRLETKN
+596 SVDLKGALKRLESKN
-611 YDEDIEQTISKLDS
+611 YDEDIQEITMALAETRT
-625 SKIEVKTQRETCDCL
+625 EVESHRQVCDCL
-640 KQDLEGF
+640 KQDLESL

-688 VGEDEDKLKIKQG
+688 VGEDEETLKIKQG
-701 LYEKVIEFIDNFEI
+701 LYERVIEFIDNFEYD
-715 GKYQKIKNEIDNKQQ
+715 KYQKIKNDIDDKKED
-730 QLNEQEDRVDKLS
+730 LTEQENQVDKLN
-743 TDHDDIIKKE
+743 TDHEDIIKKE

-778 ANKTGVE
+778 ANKMTVE
-785 REQQSILS
+785 EEQRRILH
-793 LINETQQQINLL
+793 LINETQRQIDML
-805 DPIQVEAQLDRFDK
+805 DPIQVETQLDRFDK
-819 MKESKNIVSVTIA
+819 MKESKNVVSAAIA

-850 ELVGLIAKRDEYE
+850 ELTELIVKRDEYE

-874 LVSELNKCRYSI
+874 LVSELNKCHYSI
-886 EQTKSSIESC
+886 EQTKDNIGKC
-896 EKNTLELVKLLGSQ
+896 EISTLELVKLLGSQ

-916 LREQKKEHED
+916 LREQKKEHEE

-967 NIVDFEVF
+967 NIVEFEVF
-975 FEAVGNKFDISIKH
+975 FEASGNKFDISIKH
-989 PQYDERPIEMA
+989 PEYDERPIEMA

-1065 DSLKDCVDMQIVIEK
+1065 DSLKD
-1080 KAGYARVNQ
+1080 

>member
-1 MESFFYSIRD
+1 M
-11 DFGRLCLAYHP
+11 G
-22 PCLLRNALHGSIGE
+22 
-36 FVSIKIAHVS
+36 IKIAHVS

-67 EKLKEEKPDIIVN
+67 EKLREEKPDIIVN

-95 IKMMSELFVGLAD
+95 IKMMSDLFVGLAD

-148 YADVIEVA
+148 YSSVVEVA

-167 DPENWKKVLP
+167 DPDNWQAELP
-177 EDRVNIALYHGSVV
+177 EDRTNIALYHGSVV

-209 ELEKYDYAMLGDIH
+209 EVEKYDYALLGDIH
-223 KTDQKVDKE
+223 KTDQKVDND

-245 HGESNDKGYLIWDIE
+245 HGESNDKGYLIWNIE
-260 DKYNWSTRHVSL
+260 DKKTWDTHHVSL

-284 KKGRMPK
+284 RKGRMPK
-291 NISIPLGARLRLV
+291 NISIPNGARLRLV

-322 HRFKPESISF
+322 QRFKPESISF
-332 LNRASGDRGSVEG
+332 LNRAAGDRGSVEG
-345 LTDDLKT
+345 MTDGLKT

-368 LVGYEAQ
+368 LVGYETPQA
-375 SETMEKVY
+375 TMEKVY

-397 DISRNV
+397 DISRNI
-403 NWKLVNFQFDNLFNY
+403 NWKLVNFEFDNLFNY
-418 GEDNSVNFGEL
+418 GEDNSVNFNEL
-429 SGIVGIFGKNYSG
+429 SGIVGVFGKNYSG

-469 NQNKEECRGKVEIQI
+469 NQNKDSCRGKVEIQI
-484 GDRVFTV
+484 DDKVYV
-491 ERASKKYT
+491 IERKSAKYV
-499 KRLKGEETQEA
+499 KRLKGEETLEA

-515 FEVFDPVMGETIS
+515 FEMFDPVLGEQIS

-561 ALAFI
+561 ALSFI
-566 DEGSTRRKEIIA
+566 EEGSTRRKEIIA

-585 FEQKFRLAKED
+585 FEQKFKLAKED
-596 SVDLKGALKRLETKN
+596 SIDLKGALKRLEAKN
-611 YDEDIEQTISKLDS
+611 YDEDIQEMIESVASTR
-625 SKIEVKTQRETCDCL
+625 IEVGTQRDDCECL
-640 KQDLEGF
+640 KEDLSTL
-647 TENCSEIQGKIDS
+647 TENCGEIQSKIDS

-677 KENQVTSLLLK
+677 KENQVTSLILK
-688 VGEDEDKLKIKQG
+688 VGEDEETLKIKQG
-701 LYEKVIEFIDNFEI
+701 LYERVLEFIDNFEFE
-715 GKYQKIKNEIDNKQQ
+715 KYQKIKYEIDKKQER
-730 QLNEQEDRVDKLS
+730 LIEQEGLVDKLS
-743 TDHDDIIKKE
+743 TDYENIIKKE
-753 KLLNDIPCGTSFP
+753 ELLNGIPCGTSFP

-778 ANKTGVE
+778 ANKLVVE
-785 REQQSILS
+785 NEQREILN
-793 LINETQQQINLL
+793 LIDQTQVQIDLL
-805 DPIQVEAQLDRFDK
+805 DPIQIDAHLDRFEK
-819 MKESKNIVSVTIA
+819 MKESKNVVSSAIA
-832 DLNLEIERNRNT
+832 DLNLEIERNKNT
-844 ILTVKN
+844 ILTVRN
-850 ELVGLIAKRDEYE
+850 ELSGLTVKRDEYE
-863 ENKEA
+863 DNKEA

-874 LVSELNKCRYSI
+874 LVSELNKCHYSI
-886 EQTKSSIESC
+886 EKTKDNIVSC
-896 EKNTLELVKLLGSQ
+896 EKNTLDLVKLLGSQ
-910 EQKLQN
+910 EQKLQSI
-916 LREQKKEHED
+916 RDQKNEYEE
-926 LRTEFAAYDLFMRCM
+926 LQREFAAYDLFMRAM

-967 NIVDFEVF
+967 NIVEFEVF
-975 FEAVGNKFDISIKH
+975 FEASGNKFDISIKH